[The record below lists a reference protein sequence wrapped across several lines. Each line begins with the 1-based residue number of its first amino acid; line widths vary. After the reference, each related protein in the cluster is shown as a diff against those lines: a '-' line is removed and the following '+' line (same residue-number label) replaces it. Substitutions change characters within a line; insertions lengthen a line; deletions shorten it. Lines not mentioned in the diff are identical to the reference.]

1 MFNDIG
7 KRGEAKPQTPGE
19 ATDYEGAGEPESV
32 NESESVPNTT
42 IIEPVSHETVSQVE
56 DVVRLIGPD
65 YFNSDNEGDELEE
78 ISELWVPAKVQGDKV
93 MFCVDS
99 GASRVIM
106 KSEQYL
112 LIPASKRPKLASK
125 NVMLRQADGTKVQ
138 IDGVATM
145 TVQVGECKRQIQM
158 CVAPFRDNLLGLNF
172 LRKAC
177 AQIDLN
183 KLQIMI
189 GNERVDCRTRDDQPL
204 YSSILIDWD
213 ITVPGGHEM
222 VVPGQIAGEWG
233 GGKLGM
239 LEC

>member
-1 MFNDIG
+1 MFSEIG
-7 KRGEAKPQTPGE
+7 KRGEAKPQAPGE
-19 ATDYEGAGEPESV
+19 ATNYEGAGGPKTV
-32 NESESVPNTT
+32 NEPKSGPNATV
-42 IIEPVSHETVSQVE
+42 IEPVSEERVSE
-56 DVVRLIGPD
+56 ADFVRLIGPD

-78 ISELWVPAKVQGDKV
+78 INELWVPAKVQGEKV

-112 LIPASKRPKLASK
+112 LIPANKRPKLASK

-158 CVAPFRDNLLGLNF
+158 YVAPVRDNLLGLNF

-177 AQIDLN
+177 AQIDLD
-183 KLQIMI
+183 KLQIVI
-189 GNERVDCRTRDDQPL
+189 GNERVDCRTRDDRPL
-204 YSSILIDWD
+204 YSLS
-213 ITVPGGHEM
+213 
-222 VVPGQIAGEWG
+222 Q
-233 GGKLGM
+233 
-239 LEC
+239 